1 MLRSTRLAEPEVESK
16 GALLKRKDFL
26 GVDERA
32 HSHPNRTY
40 YYRKNQDLDDIIHT
54 CTKKLEVFYLFIY
67 HKFSSIAQ
75 LLY

>member
-1 MLRSTRLAEPEVESK
+1 MSRPTVEAEVGVK

-40 YYRKNQDLDDIIHT
+40 YYRKHQDLDDIIDT
-54 CTKKLEVFYLFIY
+54 CSKKIKVGAFMYP
-67 HKFSSIAQ
+67 S
-75 LLY
+75 